1 MATKAGLSLGMW
13 RRAMSTAG
21 TIAHPMSIAASA
33 ATDMITAAAMIAMVM
48 AEITVMT
55 GDADM
60 GTGTG
65 TGTGTDAMA
74 IKRSGY
80 ADQQAAPKL
89 ASSLWLDPGVS
100 IRADELLRTQ
110 GKTLGFFVVF
120 LL

>member
-33 ATDMITAAAMIAMVM
+33 ATDMTTAAAMIAMVM

-60 GTGTG
+60 GTGT
-65 TGTGTDAMA
+65 DAMA
-74 IKRSGY
+74 IKRSGC
-80 ADQQAAPKL
+80 ADQHAAPKL
-89 ASSLWLDPGVS
+89 ASSLWLDAGVS
-100 IRADELLRTQ
+100 IRAD
-110 GKTLGFFVVF
+110 
-120 LL
+120 